1 MSHSIRAKKLTP
13 MIMHYIDCLKQFWN
27 THNIC
32 NADWTIYYIVQS
44 ALQMFATKLQPKMHS
59 HTNPLWICVGTIIP
73 SLYTLHY
80 CLCLSALYV
89 CYNPAC
95 QDWDVRLLN
104 GPTSREGRVEVCFN
118 NTYGSVCHDL
128 WNEPDARVVCRQLG
142 FSDGG
147 AHALINA
154 HYNSSS
160 GPIYLDDVGCEGSE
174 SSLME
179 CNLDRDITEC
189 DHSQD
194 AGVSCRG
201 MRNDD

>member
-1 MSHSIRAKKLTP
+1 M
-13 MIMHYIDCLKQFWN
+13 
-27 THNIC
+27 
-32 NADWTIYYIVQS
+32 
-44 ALQMFATKLQPKMHS
+44 
-59 HTNPLWICVGTIIP
+59 
-73 SLYTLHY
+73 
-80 CLCLSALYV
+80 
-89 CYNPAC
+89 
-95 QDWDVRLLN
+95 
-104 GPTSREGRVEVCFN
+104 CFN

-147 AHALINA
+147 ANALSSA

-160 GPIYLDDVGCEGSE
+160 GPIFLNNVRCEGHE

-179 CNLDRDITEC
+179 CDLDRDITEC

-201 MRNDD
+201 IHPIPVIRIHKTMSCSKNSPIGRQPSSLSIVLLPVLCCVVYSPSPLHECTLTVSVCSLTCSPIHISGW